1 MSSRLLFGGAAAAAA
16 GYMIYEYQQ
25 QNDRQRQALIP
36 AAHPNDGGFRKDT
49 FDQKMSGLNKDI
61 KQGKDETKKWVKDQ
75 AEYGQSK
82 ATEMTN
88 SFQKNLQD
96 EVDRQRGGLHD
107 IVDDTSSDVSKG
119 WSRIKEGVSDD
130 TQSIKDALFRA
141 TPKPASSSSSSLN
154 TSHPKERTQELV
166 QGAKDTTKDLAKG
179 AKESSKSIF
188 NWGFNEAE
196 RAKAIAIG
204 EYDKANK
211 EYNTLLDR
219 YNTSKKGLF
228 DSGDS
233 VLKQQ
238 LDDYKKV
245 VHQKKDELERASKQ
259 YSEYTKNNFNDISNK
274 LDEQDEKIRKEGGF
288 FKWLTG
294 TSIPGDEKTKDVD
307 SVANNKS
314 LAGFGENASFF
325 SQEQIEDQLR
335 NKEIG
340 PSEAQKRLNEL
351 KKIKQEGWYQYN
363 KGAETEEQIA
373 KRAAQGLSGWGETAS
388 QLAQDEIDDART
400 QYRKKAISSRDEA
413 SKAVDD
419 AWAKLQDAKKTV
431 DETGSRWWQF
441 GKEKTNELNDEAQK
455 KYNTAKSDYDSAKET
470 LTVWSDKASGK
481 FWSSADNAVKVTQ
494 NAADKVKTVANKAR
508 AKTQEKVDDD
518 DYMEQ
523 EQLLEE

>member
-36 AAHPNDGGFRKDT
+36 AAHPNDGTLKKQS
-49 FDQKMSGLNKDI
+49 FDQQISGLNKDI

-75 AEYGQSK
+75 AEYGRSK

-96 EVDRQRGGLHD
+96 EADRQKGSLHD
-107 IVDDTSSDVSKG
+107 IVDETSSDVSKG
-119 WSRIKEGVSDD
+119 WNRIKEGVSDD
-130 TQSIKDALFRA
+130 TQTIKDALLRA
-141 TPKPASSSSSSLN
+141 TPKPGAPSSSSSSLD
-154 TSHPKERTQELV
+154 TSQAKERTKELA
-166 QGAKDTTKDLAKG
+166 QG

-245 VHQKKDELERASKQ
+245 VQNKKAELEKASKD
-259 YSEYTKNNFNDISNK
+259 YSKYTKNNFNDISNK

-294 TSIPGDEKTKDVD
+294 SSVPGDEKTEDVD
-307 SVANNKS
+307 RIANNKS
-314 LAGFGENASFF
+314 LAGFGENAAFF

-340 PSEAQKRLNEL
+340 PSEAQKRLDQL
-351 KKIKQEGWYQYN
+351 KKIKQEGWFQYH
-363 KGAETEEQIA
+363 KEPETEEQIA
-373 KRAAQGLSGWGETAS
+373 KRAAQGLSGWGETAA
-388 QLAQDEIDDART
+388 QLAQDEYDEAKT
-400 QYRKKAISSRDEA
+400 QYRKKAISSREEA
-413 SKAVDD
+413 TKAVDD
-419 AWAKLQDAKKTV
+419 AWAKLQDAKKAV
-431 DETGSRWWQF
+431 DETGSSWWQF
-441 GKEKTNELNDEAQK
+441 GKEKTNELNEEAQK
-455 KYNTAKSDYDSAKET
+455 TYNTAKSDYDSAKET
-470 LTVWSDKASGK
+470 LSIWSDKASGK
-481 FWSSADNAVKVTQ
+481 FWSSADNAVRVTQ
-494 NAADKVKTVANKAR
+494 NAADKVQSAANKAR
-508 AKTQEKVDDD
+508 AKTQEKIDDD